1 MPMIELRVLSAQDA
15 AEFQRL
21 RLEALRDSP
30 TAFSSSYEDERDRDL
45 VKVAER
51 ISPDGLGLI
60 FGAFDGGRL
69 VGTTGFRR
77 ESGRKLEHKSF
88 IWGMYVT
95 PTHRRRGIGRQLI
108 ESVLSH
114 AASLSALRRINI
126 GVNASNVPAIAL
138 YEATGFKSYA
148 MERAF
153 LIVDGVEQDEI
164 LLSYVIERA

>member
-1 MPMIELRVLSAQDA
+1 MIELRVLSAQDA

-45 VKVAER
+45 AKIAER
-51 ISPDGLGLI
+51 ISPERLGLI

-69 VGTTGFRR
+69 VGTAGFRR
-77 ESGRKLEHKSF
+77 EGGRKLEHKSF

-114 AASLSALRRINI
+114 AASLSGLRRINI
-126 GVNASNVPAIAL
+126 GANAANSPAIAL
-138 YEATGFKSYA
+138 YEATGFKSYG